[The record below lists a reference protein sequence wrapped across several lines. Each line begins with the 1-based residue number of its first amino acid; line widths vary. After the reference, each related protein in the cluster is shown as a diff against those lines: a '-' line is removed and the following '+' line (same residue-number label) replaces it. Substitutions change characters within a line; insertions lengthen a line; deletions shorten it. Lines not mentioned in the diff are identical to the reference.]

1 MNQTAGRKWHFF
13 VLIALF
19 LMALT
24 ACGGG
29 EGGGGGD
36 EGGGG
41 KGGPAHD
48 TWRTTS
54 TGVPSARRWHTVV
67 WSGSEMIV
75 WGGFTG
81 VSYFNTG
88 GRYTP

>member
-67 WSGSEMIV
+67 WSGSEMVV
-75 WGGFTG
+75 WGGTDIAR
-81 VSYFNTG
+81 SFNTG

>member
-1 MNQTAGRKWHFF
+1 MNQTAGRERHFF

-19 LMALT
+19 LMVLT

-29 EGGGGGD
+29 GDGGGD
-36 EGGGG
+36 EGGG
-41 KGGPAHD
+41 KGGPGHD
-48 TWRTTS
+48 IWRTTS
-54 TGVPSARRWHTVV
+54 TDVPSARRWHTAV

>member
-13 VLIALF
+13 VPIALF

-24 ACGGG
+24 ACSGGG
-29 EGGGGGD
+29 GGGGGD
-36 EGGGG
+36 EGGGS
-41 KGGPAHD
+41 KGGPGHD
-48 TWRTTS
+48 IWRTTS
-54 TGVPSARRWHTVV
+54 TNVPSARYYHTAV
-67 WSGSEMIV
+67 WTGTQMIV